1 MKRKYNWIDSTS
13 RHFYAKERDEKNCEE
28 YWKQRKT
35 CLLSLFAVCAHK
47 IQINRDK
54 FVVGMKEET
63 KKNLNQVKRKRI
75 FRKFCHYEHKNNKAF
90 GFLFFSFIVQKHTE
104 SVAVAGLAY
113 ACIQRYQVNVQN

>member
-13 RHFYAKERDEKNCEE
+13 RHFYAKERDEKNFEE

-63 KKNLNQVKRKRI
+63 KKKSQPSQAETDFPKILP
-75 FRKFCHYEHKNNKAF
+75 
-90 GFLFFSFIVQKHTE
+90 L
-104 SVAVAGLAY
+104 
-113 ACIQRYQVNVQN
+113 